1 MAGNRRERQL
11 AREKHE
17 RQQAR
22 RAQAAT
28 RRKRNQR
35 ITAIIV
41 IAALVLGGVAYVVVF
56 ASSSSEPV
64 AEAPTPAPTEPAP
77 TEPAPTEPASTD
89 PASTDPASTD
99 PASTDPASTDPASTD
114 EPIAEPAV
122 LDCGPAIPTR
132 ANDISFDAPGEVAA
146 ADSLTLTTTCGD
158 IVIALDERA
167 PQTVGSATFLAEQGF
182 YDAVG
187 CHRLTTEGIFVLQ
200 CGDPAG
206 DGTGGPGYVVPDE
219 NLPAD
224 GAANY
229 PAGTVA
235 MANAGPGTAGSQ
247 FFIVYEDT
255 TLPPAYTV
263 WGQVTEGLD
272 IVQEIASVG
281 TEDGSTDGRP
291 RQPMVIETATVQRS

>member
-77 TEPAPTEPASTD
+77 TEPAPTE
-89 PASTDPASTD
+89 
-99 PASTDPASTDPASTD
+99 PASTDPASTD

-224 GAANY
+224 GAVNY